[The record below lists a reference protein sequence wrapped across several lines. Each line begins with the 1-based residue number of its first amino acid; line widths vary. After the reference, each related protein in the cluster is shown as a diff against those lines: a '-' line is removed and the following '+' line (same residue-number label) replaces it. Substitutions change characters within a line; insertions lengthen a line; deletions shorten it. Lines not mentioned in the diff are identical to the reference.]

1 MSVKRQATRDLNH
14 ENWDQD
20 DPEDHEEI
28 GTFKTAP
35 DEVIEKRVIRTARR
49 RGQAAGDEVSKDIIV
64 LSNQLTIGDLTSN
77 LSICYLG

>member
-64 LSNQLTIGDLTSN
+64 LFKFNGQ
-77 LSICYLG
+77 SIDNW